1 MKDNSRLNITNS
13 KKYLRK
19 YSNSRY
25 MPDGN
30 SSFYLAAYTK
40 SVGYYLLKKIFKI
53 KSKNFFENLICIIS
67 DIYFGINY
75 SIKIIKKQNFEN
87 SFSKIILSWGF
98 KKDFD
103 RNGVFYDKYFNT
115 YSSSKKN
122 VLWLIVYLDKD
133 IPTNIQSNLIL
144 LKVRGNK
151 ILNLFGWLRFLL
163 SNLPKIIKGFD
174 FFLVNISSFN
184 LFANKLT
191 SSIEDGLIKNCNEII
206 IPYEGQPF
214 QNKIIKSLKEK
225 NNNLLITGYI
235 HSPPLAVP
243 TNFIY
248 KQFSPDRIFL
258 SGKDQIFC
266 FNKIL
271 GWPKKKLNFIPSL
284 RFRKNIPQ
292 TNKKIL
298 IPYTVKKHDH
308 ILSMIEYI
316 HQKKTNLNGYK
327 IQNHPAAKNSKSNL
341 KLISSI
347 QNIINSKT
355 WSKKKLYDFI
365 FIGNSGGISEFLE
378 RGFKILHICEDPEF
392 ERYSSKIWKSIKTIE
407 ISKHIFS
414 YKLKKSGNL
423 IKFGK
428 NGADL
433 NLILDY

>member
-1 MKDNSRLNITNS
+1 
-13 KKYLRK
+13 
-19 YSNSRY
+19 

-75 SIKIIKKQNFEN
+75 SIKIIKKHNFEN

-184 LFANKLT
+184 LFA
-191 SSIEDGLIKNCNEII
+191 
-206 IPYEGQPF
+206 
-214 QNKIIKSLKEK
+214 
-225 NNNLLITGYI
+225 
-235 HSPPLAVP
+235 A
-243 TNFIY
+243 
-248 KQFSPDRIFL
+248 
-258 SGKDQIFC
+258 
-266 FNKIL
+266 
-271 GWPKKKLNFIPSL
+271 
-284 RFRKNIPQ
+284 
-292 TNKKIL
+292 
-298 IPYTVKKHDH
+298 
-308 ILSMIEYI
+308 
-316 HQKKTNLNGYK
+316 
-327 IQNHPAAKNSKSNL
+327 
-341 KLISSI
+341 
-347 QNIINSKT
+347 
-355 WSKKKLYDFI
+355 
-365 FIGNSGGISEFLE
+365 
-378 RGFKILHICEDPEF
+378 
-392 ERYSSKIWKSIKTIE
+392 
-407 ISKHIFS
+407 
-414 YKLKKSGNL
+414 
-423 IKFGK
+423 
-428 NGADL
+428 
-433 NLILDY
+433 